1 MCLIRKENNLEL
13 TTFTLSALDRRGTK
27 MIIQIIG
34 SCAGLTFVIAGF
46 VVTIRDFL
54 KENNEKDRIKRK
66 IKFYINRTS
75 IKDFSIVFP
84 KPKMESVKDE

>member
-1 MCLIRKENNLEL
+1 
-13 TTFTLSALDRRGTK
+13 

-75 IKDFSIVFP
+75 IKDFSIVFS
-84 KPKMESVKDE
+84 KPKMENVKDE